1 MDNNSIRT
9 NLNREDIIS
18 EITLLCGEDYKKV
31 KTFVI
36 VEGDDD
42 LKFIQNKFND
52 NTYGFE
58 SFSGCAGV
66 EEIVNF
72 FQSDKRIIGI
82 RDKDYSSL
90 TSGDNKIFLYDY
102 HSLEI
107 MLAMNNESFES
118 ICTEFYCGDKEV
130 FELRNIVF
138 QKLKYISCFREK
150 NLSEG
155 WELIT
160 ENISIDE
167 LYRKSKLDCKEDI
180 IKEINRPSKNNY
192 DSEKQSIVE
201 EHYHFVT
208 DLKLI
213 TRGHDFSEL
222 FKVICNTSGIKKNI
236 KSKDVEL
243 VLRTSFTKE
252 SFKRTNLFKS
262 LSEYEKSYGLNF
274 LVS

>member
-1 MDNNSIRT
+1 MDSIRR
-9 NLNREDIIS
+9 NLKREDIIS
-18 EITLLCGEDYKKV
+18 EIRLLCGEDYNKV

-42 LKFIQNKFND
+42 LRFIKNKFND

-58 SFSGCAGV
+58 SFSGCDGV

-72 FQSDKRIIGI
+72 FQSAKRIIGI

-107 MLAMNNESFES
+107 MLAMNDESFES
-118 ICTEFYCGDKEV
+118 ICSEFYCGDEKV
-130 FELRNIVF
+130 FDLRKKVF

-150 NLSEG
+150 NSSEG
-155 WELIT
+155 WEFIT

-167 LYRKSKLDCKEDI
+167 LYRKSELNCNEEI

-222 FKVICNTSGIKKNI
+222 FKVICNTSGIEKNI

-243 VLRTSFTKE
+243 VLRASFTLE